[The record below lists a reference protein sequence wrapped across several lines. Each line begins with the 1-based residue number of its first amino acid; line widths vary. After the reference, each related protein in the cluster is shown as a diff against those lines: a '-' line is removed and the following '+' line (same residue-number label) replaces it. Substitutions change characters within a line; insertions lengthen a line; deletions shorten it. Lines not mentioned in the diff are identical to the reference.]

1 MDKGMKVAILWHM
14 HQPRYVDTQ
23 GNIVM
28 PWVFLHA
35 IKDYYDMSYIA
46 SLYGAKVTFNL
57 TPILIEQINIYA
69 NEGISKDVFLNL
81 LKKRVSELTDREKQT
96 VVRYCKSPNYNTMIK
111 PFALYDRL
119 YKKGELTDDDIVSL
133 EVRFLLSWC
142 GRYLRENSG
151 VVKDLLNRSGY
162 REEDKAV
169 LLNELEAFIPKIL
182 PYYKKLLDSGLISIT
197 TTPYYH
203 PILPL
208 LIDMDVARKA
218 NSQTVL
224 PKNHFSLK
232 EDAILH
238 IEKAKE
244 LYVKTFSKE
253 PNGFWPAEGGVS
265 RETIEMFIEHG
276 LRYAATDEAI
286 LKKSS
291 NLDHYRVFEY
301 KGFKMFFRD
310 TQLSNLIGF
319 DYKYLSEDGAVGDF
333 IKRLK
338 EIQGDIV
345 FVILDGENPWEYYKN
360 NGWDFL
366 NLFYKRLADEFELV
380 TFDEASEMDAVEL
393 SNVEPGSWIFGN
405 FNTWVGNEEK
415 NLAWELLFQ
424 SRKDCFRHGSL
435 DDNIKEQ
442 FLIAESSDWFWWY
455 GDDHYTQFEREFDEL
470 FRENLIDIYRKLNI
484 PPPQSLFR
492 PIVGS
497 LGALNRVQFPKDEI
511 NPTIDGKITSFFE
524 WIDAGFVDERVG
536 DTMGKGYTLI
546 DALYFGE
553 NDDKFFIRL
562 DGDVKGKD
570 IFVFVND
577 SKIEYNGVV
586 DGIAEIE
593 IEKTNLPDEFDLK
606 IEVFENGRLLQILP
620 SVPLSIQLN
629 TGYYKNWYI

>member
-35 IKDYYDMSYIA
+35 IKDYCDMPYIA

-69 NEGISKDVFLNL
+69 NEGISRDVFLNL

-119 YKKGELTDDDIVSL
+119 YKKGELTDDDTVSL
-133 EVRFLLSWC
+133 EVCFLLSWC

-151 VVKDLLNRSGY
+151 VVKDLLNKSGY

-208 LIDMDVARKA
+208 LIDMKVAKEA

-244 LYVKTFSKE
+244 LYVKTFLKE

-265 RETIEMFIEHG
+265 RETIEMLIGHG
-276 LRYAATDEAI
+276 LKYAATDEAI

-319 DYKYLSEDGAVGDF
+319 DYKYLSEDEAVDDF

-366 NLFYKRLADEFELV
+366 NLFYKRLTDEFELV

-393 SNVEPGSWIFGN
+393 SDVEPGSWIFGN

-424 SRKDCFRHGSL
+424 ARKDCFRHGSL
-435 DDNIKEQ
+435 DDSIKEQ

-511 NPTIDGKITSFFE
+511 SPTIDGKITSFFE

-536 DTMGKGYTLI
+536 DTMGKGYTPI

-553 NDDKFFIRL
+553 NDDKFFLRL

-577 SKIEYNGVV
+577 SKIEYNGAV
-586 DGIAEIE
+586 DEIAEIE
-593 IEKTNLPDEFDLK
+593 IEKTKLPDKFDLK
-606 IEVFENGRLLQILP
+606 IEVFESGRLLQILP

-629 TGYYKNWYI
+629 AGYYKNWYI

>member
-35 IKDYYDMSYIA
+35 IKDYCDMPYIA

-69 NEGISKDVFLNL
+69 NEGISRDVFLNL

-119 YKKGELTDDDIVSL
+119 YKKGELTDDDTVSL
-133 EVRFLLSWC
+133 EVCFLLSWC

-151 VVKDLLNRSGY
+151 VVKDLLNKSGY

-208 LIDMDVARKA
+208 LIDMKVAKEA

-244 LYVKTFSKE
+244 LYVKTFLKE

-265 RETIEMFIEHG
+265 RETIEMLIGHG
-276 LRYAATDEAI
+276 LKYAATDEAI

-319 DYKYLSEDGAVGDF
+319 DYKYLSEDEAVDDF

-366 NLFYKRLADEFELV
+366 NLFYKRLTDEFELV
-380 TFDEASEMDAVEL
+380 TFDETSEMDAVEL
-393 SNVEPGSWIFGN
+393 SDVKPGSWIFGN

-424 SRKDCFRHGSL
+424 ARKDCFRHGSL
-435 DDNIKEQ
+435 DDSIKEQ

-511 NPTIDGKITSFFE
+511 SPTIDGKITSFFE

-536 DTMGKGYTLI
+536 DTMGKGYTPI

-553 NDDKFFIRL
+553 NDDKFFLRL

-577 SKIEYNGVV
+577 SKIEYNGAV
-586 DGIAEIE
+586 DEIAEIE
-593 IEKTNLPDEFDLK
+593 IEKTKLPDKFDLK
-606 IEVFENGRLLQILP
+606 IEVFESGRLLQILP

-629 TGYYKNWYI
+629 AGYYKNWYI